1 MIQTDGQTDLQED
14 VDIELP
20 QEVHTRLA
28 STIQDRFRAAE
39 TGRRSDETRW
49 IDAYH
54 NFRGVY
60 GKDIKFR
67 ETEKSRVFVKITKTK
82 TIAAYGQLV
91 EVIFAGNKF
100 PISVQETRVPEG
112 IEEYARLNPLK
123 DKTGDMLNKASPN
136 IEGSLEGEEVTGDN
150 LGNLETFDLG
160 FEGDGKTLAP
170 GAIQT
175 SEDSNFLLGGLQE
188 EFTNEAGDV
197 ILEAGA
203 GVTPEMITVKPAQIA
218 ARRMEKLIHDQ
229 IEESNGATELRS
241 ALFESVLLGT
251 GIIKGPFNYNKTLH
265 KWTSN
270 EDSEKREYKPE
281 SVRVPKLEFVS
292 VWDFYPDPNATS
304 LEDAEWSIQRHKFNK
319 SQLRALM
326 NRPYFNK
333 ENIAHCLRGGYNYEE
348 KAYES
353 SLDRG
358 DTKSPN
364 NNERFEVLEYWGTMD
379 AEFVR
384 EAGLAVADDIDDLE
398 EVQVNAWICNGKIL
412 RLVLNPFKP
421 YRLPY
426 QLFPYERNPYSIWG
440 VGVPENMTDAQNIMN
455 GHARMAIDNLAL
467 SGSLVFDID
476 EAALV
481 QGQSMEI
488 YPGKI
493 FKRQAGM
500 PGQAVHGLK
509 FPSTATE
516 NMAMF
521 DKFRQLA
528 DESTGIP
535 SYSHGSMGPQA
546 MTRTA
551 SGMSMLMGAASLNIK
566 TVVKNLDDFLLK
578 PLGVSYYQWNMQ
590 FYKGDLNITGDLE
603 VKATGTSSLIQKE
616 VRSQRLTTLLQTVQN
631 PAVAPL
637 VKLPTI
643 LRELAYSM
651 DVDPEEII
659 NSPEEA
665 AIYAEIIGLQNA
677 SQQSP
682 LEAGGGVPAGASAA
696 DITGAGGGTIG
707 TGGAPMSGEMGFAGA
722 NATPQDTNQ
731 LRAVG

>member
-1 MIQTDGQTDLQED
+1 MIQNDGQTDLED
-14 VDIELP
+14 VLTEIP
-20 QEVHTRLA
+20 QEVRTRLS
-28 STIQDRFRAAE
+28 STIQERFRTAE
-39 TGRRSDETRW
+39 TGRRSDEERW
-49 IDAYH
+49 IEAYH

-60 GKDIKFR
+60 GKGVKFR

-82 TIAAYGQLV
+82 TIAAYGQLI

-100 PISVQETRVPEG
+100 PIAVQETRVPEG
-112 IEEYARLNPLK
+112 ITEYARLNPLK
-123 DKTGDMLNKASPN
+123 EQTGDPLTETSPN
-136 IEGSLEGEEVTGDN
+136 IEGALELQGEVTEDN
-150 LGNLETFDLG
+150 VGNFNPTDVG

-170 GAIQT
+170 GAIQS
-175 SEDSNFLLGGLQE
+175 SEDSNFLGGLE
-188 EFTNEAGDV
+188 EEYTNEQGEV
-197 ILEAGA
+197 ILESGA

-251 GIIKGPFNYNKTLH
+251 GIIKGPFNHNKTLH
-265 KWTSN
+265 KWTTN
-270 EDSEKREYKPE
+270 DETGKREYEPE
-281 SVRVPKLEFVS
+281 AVRVPNLEFVS
-292 VWDFYPDPNATS
+292 VWDFYPDPNATT
-304 LEDAEWSIQRHKFNK
+304 LDDAEWTIHRHKFNK

-326 NRPYFNK
+326 SRPYFNK
-333 ENIAHCLRGGYNYEE
+333 ENIAHCLRGGYNYEA
-348 KAYES
+348 KTYES
-353 SLDRG
+353 SLDFG
-358 DTKSPN
+358 DTRSPN

-384 EAGLAVADDIDDLE
+384 EAGLKIADTVDDLE
-398 EVQVNAWICNGKIL
+398 EVQINAWICNDKIL

-535 SYSHGSMGPQA
+535 SYSHGSTGPQA

-590 FYKGDLNITGDLE
+590 FYEGELNITGDLE

-665 AIYAEIIGLQNA
+665 ALYAEIIGLQNT
-677 SQQSP
+677 SQQPP
-682 LEAGGGVPAGASAA
+682 LEAGGGIPAGASAT
-696 DITGAGGGTIG
+696 DPTGAGGGTIG

-722 NATPQDTNQ
+722 DPTAEIANQ